1 MKSEW
6 SKVPL
11 SHVAEVQTG
20 PFGSQLHNKD
30 YVAKGTPIVTVEHL
44 GSRSFT
50 TQNLPCVSEEDRCR
64 LSKYYLRTGDIVF
77 SRVGSV
83 DRCSYVNEAN
93 SGWLF
98 SGRCLRVRSSNIHPE
113 FLYYFFCQESVKEYI
128 KSIAVGAT
136 MPSINTKLLN
146 DVEVILPTLPIQR
159 KIASIL
165 SALDDK
171 IETNN
176 AICRNLEELLLA
188 VYRNVKYVNECVV
201 KELRDLAEF
210 SKNKKQISE
219 LNCQSYFSTEN
230 MLPGKA
236 GAVAAEYLPT
246 MPKATACNPGDILV
260 SNIRPYFKKI
270 VYCSTNCGCSSDV
283 LCFHPKEDIY
293 STWLFCSLYEDDFF
307 DYVAAGSKGTKMP
320 RGDKAHIMRY
330 GIDVPPRKKLEE
342 FKSTGDLVLS
352 QINCLR
358 SENERL
364 NKLREVILPKLMNG
378 KLDIE
383 NIKA

>member
-6 SKVPL
+6 TRVPL
-11 SHVAEVQTG
+11 SRVAEVQTG

-30 YVAKGTPIVTVEHL
+30 YVTEGTPIVTVEHL

-50 TQNLPCVSEEDRCR
+50 TQNLPCVSEEDRSR
-64 LSKYYLRTGDIVF
+64 LSKYSLNTGDIVF

-93 SGWLF
+93 AGWLF
-98 SGRCLRVRSSNIHPE
+98 SGRCLRVRSTNIHPE
-113 FLYYFFCQESVKEYI
+113 FLYYFFCQEQVKEYV

-146 DVEVILPTLPIQR
+146 DVEVILPPLPIQR

-188 VYRNVKYVNECVV
+188 VYRNVKYANECVV
-201 KELRDLAEF
+201 KELNTLAEF

-219 LNCQSYFSTEN
+219 LNCQTFFSTEN

-236 GAVAAEYLPT
+236 GAVAAASLPT
-246 MPKATACNPGDILV
+246 MPKVTACNPGDILV

-270 VYCSTNCGCSSDV
+270 VYCSTKCGCSSDV
-283 LCFHPKEDIY
+283 LCFHPKEDIC

-307 DYVAAGSKGTKMP
+307 DYVTAGSKGTKMP
-320 RGDKAHIMRY
+320 RGDKAYIMRY
-330 GIDVPPRKKLEE
+330 GIAVPTREKLEE
-342 FKSTGDLVLS
+342 FKATGDLVLS

>member
-1 MKSEW
+1 MKYSTF
-6 SKVPL
+6 SLGKLVKIKYGKNQK
-11 SHVAEVQTG
+11 HVVSDEGKIPIYGTG
-20 PFGSQLHNKD
+20 GIMG
-30 YVAKGTPIVTVEHL
+30 YAT
-44 GSRSFT
+44 
-50 TQNLPCVSEEDRCR
+50 
-64 LSKYYLRTGDIVF
+64 
-77 SRVGSV
+77 
-83 DRCSYVNEAN
+83 
-93 SGWLF
+93 
-98 SGRCLRVRSSNIHPE
+98 E
-113 FLYYFFCQESVKEYI
+113 FLYDKPSVLIGRKGTIGKVKYADHPFWTVDTLFYTEVNEEIVLPKFLFYLMSQLDLNVYNEGTTI
-128 KSIAVGAT
+128 PSLRTETLNRLEFSI
-136 MPSINTKLLN
+136 PPLS
-146 DVEVILPTLPIQR
+146 IQR
-159 KIASIL
+159 KIVSIL

-201 KELRDLAEF
+201 KELHDLAEF

-236 GAVAAEYLPT
+236 GAVAAESLPT

-320 RGDKAHIMRY
+320 RGDKAYIMRY
-330 GIDVPPRKKLEE
+330 GIAVPTREKLEE
-342 FKSTGDLVLS
+342 FKATGDLVLS